1 VIVKVVQPE
10 SGRLIFISEESVAIE
25 PGGDKQAVTL
35 VFKNRAEFG
44 EKLEI
49 RLLDDDDE
57 ETLETRPVIFLVEA
71 DEDWDY

>member
-1 VIVKVVQPE
+1 M
-10 SGRLIFISEESVAIE
+10 
-25 PGGDKQAVTL
+25 

-57 ETLETRPVIFLVEA
+57 ETLETRPVIFRVEA
-71 DEDWDY
+71 DESDLDH